1 MLLVI
6 GAKGNKVASYHR
18 ASYLLSYHPLPYSVR
33 LHRSKF
39 LRAVDWAVVSLH
51 IFSAKFFNK
60 VCEAEYD
67 FSQ

>member
-33 LHRSKF
+33 LHRAKF
-39 LRAVDWAVVSLH
+39 LCAVNWAVVPAH
-51 IFSAKFFNK
+51 IFSKIF
-60 VCEAEYD
+60 
-67 FSQ
+67 QQGL